1 MITRVAI
8 AVALCCTATFAVAK
22 PAAVPTRGA
31 ESLLDSLVRANARS
45 LSLERGHLSG
55 PGAEWLLAEAGRAQF
70 VAVGEEHNVVE
81 IPEAVTALLTD
92 LQPRAGYRYVALE
105 QDPVAMRAASIPPM
119 RGRLDSL
126 TAYARRYPHA
136 FTFISDQELAMVS
149 DVGRITG
156 GKGNPVWGL
165 DQSFGAS
172 HALDRLAAVS
182 ARAPAEAVAL
192 LRAYR
197 DTASVKEKVRDLEK
211 YHYMAAAKSEDF
223 TRLGEALRVRPGSE
237 PAFIIENLVLSD
249 RVYRRYRDR
258 QSYLNGF
265 EREELMKQRFMDEY
279 RRAEVADGR
288 PPKVILKFGHWH
300 LYRGVGPSN
309 LQTLGNFVSELARAH
324 GAQSLHISVHSNNAA
339 GGFRS
344 LATWPDSFPDPLI
357 ARSLP
362 TDRWTIVDL
371 RPLRM
376 SYRQISAALRP
387 DQRDQFARLV
397 FGFDVALYVG
407 GMRPA
412 TYAHSPGIAY

>member
-1 MITRVAI
+1 MITRVVV
-8 AVALCCTATFAVAK
+8 AVALCCAATFAATK
-22 PAAVPTRGA
+22 PAAVQARA
-31 ESLLDSLVRANARS
+31 ESLLDSLVTANARS
-45 LSLERGHLSG
+45 LSLERGRLSG
-55 PGAEWLLAEAGRAQF
+55 PGAEWLLAEAARAQF
-70 VAVGEEHNVVE
+70 VAIGEEHNVVE

-105 QDPVAMRAASIPPM
+105 QDPVAMRAASMAPL
-119 RGRLDSL
+119 RGRVDSL

-136 FTFISDQELAMVS
+136 FTFISDQELAMVA
-149 DVGRITG
+149 DVGRIAG

-172 HALDRLAAVS
+172 HALDRLGAVS
-182 ARAPAEAVAL
+182 PRPPAEAVAL

-197 DTASVKEKVRDLEK
+197 DTASAKEKVRDLEK
-211 YHYMAAAKSEDF
+211 YHYMATAKSEDF

-249 RVYRRYRDR
+249 RVYRRYRER
-258 QSYLNGF
+258 QSYLNGY
-265 EREELMKQRFMDEY
+265 EREEFMKARFMDEY
-279 RRAEVADGR
+279 RRAEVADGA

-309 LQTLGNFVSELARAH
+309 LQTLGNFVSELARAR
-324 GAQSLHISVHSNNAA
+324 GAQSLHVSVHANNAA

-357 ARSLP
+357 ARTLP

-376 SYRQISAALRP
+376 NYRRIAAALRP